1 MEVDRALQP
10 VAVWT
15 QDSSSGLTRA
25 PGYST
30 LVFAGRLHRSQT
42 RYWASW
48 SHLSKRDATLWGWK
62 ASSPIGTT
70 CIWGYGVCWFSLLY
84 FFYPSKV
91 RHLLGT
97 FFFFCALVQGLW
109 VFQSSS
115 LPLADFQCL
124 LIVTHLKMQASVCS
138 FGSRWRRRCML
149 SLSGLLGSLS
159 FCAFSLGARTGV
171 WLALNF
177 GGIVMWVRQ
186 TDHELSHIRRQENT
200 VFLHH
205 R

>member
-97 FFFFCALVQGLW
+97 FFFFL
-109 VFQSSS
+109 
-115 LPLADFQCL
+115 
-124 LIVTHLKMQASVCS
+124 CS
-138 FGSRWRRRCML
+138 CPRSL
-149 SLSGLLGSLS
+149 SLSKFQPPSCWFPVSSDSYPPQNAGICLFLRFSVEEEVHAVSFRPPWISFFLCVFFGSPNRGL
-159 FCAFSLGARTGV
+159 TGPKLWWDCHV
-171 WLALNF
+171 GQADWSWAISYSTPGKHCF
-177 GGIVMWVRQ
+177 P
-186 TDHELSHIRRQENT
+186 TP
-200 VFLHH
+200 
-205 R
+205 